1 MPIGPARMPIMAHL
15 SELRMRLARIVVS
28 LLIAICVFYLATPTI
43 AQFLLQPVSEFMP
56 RDTSGN
62 IALNVFGAFDA
73 FSVRF
78 FIALW
83 TSIFACMPII
93 LWQILAFF
101 LPALKPSER
110 RWFVPT
116 FAAAIFLFFFGVVF
130 CYCIILNP
138 AFEWLTDQANGFA
151 IVLPEARMWLDIIL
165 KFEIGFGLAFELPLI
180 IFYLVLFDFVS
191 YAKLRKSW
199 RSVYIAL
206 MVVSAM
212 VTPDASPITM
222 ALMFI
227 AMIGLYEASLL
238 VARIALRQRIKSQ
251 AETSLQEKNTH
262 DRIAQESKEYWAAL
276 TKRHKEQKK

>member
-28 LLIAICVFYLATPTI
+28 LLIAVCVFYMATPTI

-56 RDTSGN
+56 RDTGGN

-83 TSIFACMPII
+83 TSVVACMPII

-101 LPALKPSER
+101 LPALKPNER
-110 RWFVPT
+110 KWFVPT

-130 CYCIILNP
+130 CYFIILNP
-138 AFEWLTDQANGFA
+138 AFEWLTDQASGFA

-206 MVVSAM
+206 MVLSAM

-222 ALMFI
+222 ALMFL
-227 AMIGLYEASLL
+227 AMVGLYEASML
-238 VARIALRQRIKSQ
+238 VARMALRKRISAQ
-251 AETSLQEKNTH
+251 AEALLQEESVSNQVK
-262 DRIAQESKEYWAAL
+262 QESNAYWDAII
-276 TKRHKEQKK
+276 KRQKAQKK